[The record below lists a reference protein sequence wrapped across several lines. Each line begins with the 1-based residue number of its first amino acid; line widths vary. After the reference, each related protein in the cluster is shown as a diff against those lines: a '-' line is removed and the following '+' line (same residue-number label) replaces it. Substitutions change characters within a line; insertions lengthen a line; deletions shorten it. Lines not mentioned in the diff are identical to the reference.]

1 MSYLLDENGVRE
13 NTINLIELS
22 LSADQWQSNANKV
35 DNLRAQLQKHS
46 LFNHP
51 MIRILSEKKLS
62 LAAVQ
67 IIHLEYQHSIVE
79 IFTDALLMT
88 QFQAKQLDDKLFA
101 SIKMYARFLI
111 TFNILDEFGFTF
123 QPDQQI
129 TPLNAHFCLFKEV
142 LKDLNIS
149 RDMVKSYIYSFES
162 IALRNFLEQSYDN
175 YAKLALLLAVGE
187 QQVIAFSPPLRKSFE
202 QLGFATN
209 KGYYQVHGVTQDI
222 MTQAADDLHEDDLWI
237 LLTQALNFYNA
248 AELEQAAI
256 KYCDLWE
263 QFWDRMQQIALTK

>member
-1 MSYLLDENGVRE
+1 MGDNY
-13 NTINLIELS
+13 
-22 LSADQWQSNANKV
+22 V
-35 DNLRAQLQKHS
+35 DKH
-46 LFNHP
+46 
-51 MIRILSEKKLS
+51 R
-62 LAAVQ
+62 
-67 IIHLEYQHSIVE
+67 
-79 IFTDALLMT
+79 
-88 QFQAKQLDDKLFA
+88 
-101 SIKMYARFLI
+101 
-111 TFNILDEFGFTF
+111 
-123 QPDQQI
+123 QI